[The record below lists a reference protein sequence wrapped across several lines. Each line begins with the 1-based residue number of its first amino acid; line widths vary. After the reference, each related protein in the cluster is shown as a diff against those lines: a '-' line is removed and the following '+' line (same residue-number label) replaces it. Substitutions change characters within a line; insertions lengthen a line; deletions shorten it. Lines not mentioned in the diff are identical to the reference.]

1 MNIPIGPGYVLDRNF
16 GRSLDKLD
24 PRDQQRVKDALEKYR
39 QNIEMPGLNLE
50 KLKGT
55 AGKNGLQTFRASDE
69 LRVLLRREGSISVLL
84 RAGHHDEIYRFAQDW
99 RFVAPHDGVPGLIAT
114 KPDAVDLG
122 GSPQASRYTAG
133 QRVPDNEPSVL
144 EHWDTPN
151 LAKVGFDE
159 DEIRRLRRATQNSLF
174 DVWPDMTDEKV
185 DLVVE
190 CLEQYP
196 DEFFQ
201 RQLIADDA
209 RRYERFREVIVER
222 GALSGLSTL
231 LTSEEF
237 RRLMSAPIEDW
248 MIFLHPDQRSLVDR
262 HFNGP
267 ARVRGAAGTGKTVV
281 ALHRAA
287 ALAKRFA
294 ADNGQSRKHPPVLF
308 TTFIKSLP
316 PVFENL
322 YRRLPSAV
330 EEAVEF
336 VNVDKLASDICR
348 QSGQPSRLDTNIA
361 DKTFDAAFTAV
372 IRNGTPLQRARITRR
387 YLRDEVRSVL
397 KSRGVDSLEEYRD
410 MERTGRRTRFTQA
423 MREQV
428 WELRKEWDRRLDEVG
443 IEDFPDV
450 VRRARDITR
459 QQPEPRYR
467 AAIVDE
473 SQDLTLVSLQFIRA
487 LVSGADGTDRPDAL
501 FIVGDGAQKIYPGGF
516 TLAQA
521 GINVRGNR
529 STVLKVNYRNT
540 REIIDAAMACAGSQL
555 VDDLGDEY
563 ARGDVDVESV
573 RGSLIKP
580 CFVRALKWHDQ
591 VNYVVKKIRKLRES
605 RDVGFGDIGMFAASN
620 KKVDI
625 VIDKFKHTELFSKF
639 QKLKDV
645 EGHPNDLIKVGT
657 FDRAKGLE
665 FKVVFLFGI
674 SEKSFPVPRKPTET
688 DAEYDERRAL
698 EISRLF
704 VAMTRA
710 RDELFL
716 LSDDNPS
723 EVLYEALDY
732 FDEEEA

>member
-1 MNIPIGPGYVLDRNF
+1 M
-16 GRSLDKLD
+16 
-24 PRDQQRVKDALEKYR
+24 
-39 QNIEMPGLNLE
+39 
-50 KLKGT
+50 
-55 AGKNGLQTFRASDE
+55 
-69 LRVLLRREGSISVLL
+69 
-84 RAGHHDEIYRFAQDW
+84 
-99 RFVAPHDGVPGLIAT
+99 
-114 KPDAVDLG
+114 
-122 GSPQASRYTAG
+122 
-133 QRVPDNEPSVL
+133 
-144 EHWDTPN
+144 
-151 LAKVGFDE
+151 
-159 DEIRRLRRATQNSLF
+159 
-174 DVWPDMTDEKV
+174 
-185 DLVVE
+185 
-190 CLEQYP
+190 
-196 DEFFQ
+196 
-201 RQLIADDA
+201 
-209 RRYERFREVIVER
+209 ER
-222 GALSGLSTL
+222 GALGGLSTL

-330 EEAVEF
+330 EGAVEF
-336 VNVDKLASDICR
+336 VNVDKLASDTCR
-348 QSGQPSRLDTNIA
+348 QSGQPPRLDTNIV
-361 DKTFDAAFTAV
+361 DKTFDAAFAAV
-372 IRNGTPLQRARITRR
+372 IRNGTPLDRARITRG
-387 YLRDEVRSVL
+387 YLRDEVKYVL
-397 KSRGVDSLEEYRD
+397 KGRGVDSLEEYRD

-428 WELRKEWDRRLDEVG
+428 WELRKEWDQRLDEVG

-467 AAIVDE
+467 IAIVDE
-473 SQDLTLVSLQFIRA
+473 SQDLTLVGLQFIRA

-501 FIVGDGAQKIYPGGF
+501 FIVGDGAQRIYPGVF

-529 STVLKVNYRNT
+529 STVLSVNYRNT

-573 RGSLIKP
+573 RGGLIKP
-580 CFVRALKWHDQ
+580 CFVRALKWQDQ
-591 VNYVVKKIRKLRES
+591 ANYVVKKIRKLRES

-625 VIDKFKHTELFSKF
+625 IIDKFKHTELFSKF
-639 QKLKDV
+639 QKLKDI
-645 EGHPNDLIKVGT
+645 EGRPNDLIKVGT
-657 FDRAKGLE
+657 FHRAKGLE

-674 SEKSFPVPRKPTET
+674 SEKSFPVPRQPTET

-698 EISRLF
+698 EISQLF

>member
-1 MNIPIGPGYVLDRNF
+1 MSIPIGPGYVLDRNF

-69 LRVLLRREGSISVLL
+69 LRVLLRREGSTSVLL

-144 EHWDTPN
+144 EHWDTTN

-185 DLVVE
+185 ALVVE
-190 CLEQYP
+190 CLEQSP

-201 RQLIADDA
+201 RQLISNEEVEAK
-209 RRYERFREVIVER
+209 RFRNAIVER
-222 GALSGLSTL
+222 GALGGLSSL
-231 LTSEEF
+231 LTQEEF

-262 HFNGP
+262 RFTGP
-267 ARVRGAAGTGKTVV
+267 GRVRGAAGTGKTVV

-287 ALAKRFA
+287 ALAKRYK
-294 ADNGQSRKHPPVLF
+294 DDLGHVEKPILF

-330 EEAVEF
+330 EGAVEF
-336 VNVDKLASDICR
+336 VNVDKLASDTCR
-348 QSGQPSRLDTNIA
+348 QSGQPPRLDTNIV
-361 DKTFDAAFTAV
+361 DKTFDAAFAAV
-372 IRNGTPLQRARITRR
+372 IRNGTPLDRARITRG
-387 YLRDEVRSVL
+387 YLRDEVKYVL
-397 KSRGVDSLEEYRD
+397 KGRGVDSLEEYRD

-428 WELRKEWDRRLDEVG
+428 WELRKEWDQRLDEVG

-459 QQPEPRYR
+459 QQPEPRYSV
-467 AAIVDE
+467 AVVDE
-473 SQDLTLVSLQFIRA
+473 SQDLTLVGLQFIRA
-487 LVSGADGTDRPDAL
+487 LVSGTDGTDRPDAL

-521 GINVRGNR
+521 GINVRGN
-529 STVLKVNYRNT
+529 STVLRVNYRNT

-563 ARGDVDVESV
+563 ARDDVDVESV
-573 RGSLIKP
+573 RGALIKP

-605 RDVGFGDIGMFAASN
+605 RDVGFGDVGMFAASN

-639 QKLKDV
+639 QKLKDI
-645 EGHPNDLIKVGT
+645 EGRPNDLIKVGT
-657 FDRAKGLE
+657 FHRAKGLE

-674 SEKSFPVPRKPTET
+674 SEKSFPVPRQPTET

-698 EISRLF
+698 EISQLF

-710 RDELFL
+710 RDALFL

>member
-1 MNIPIGPGYVLDRNF
+1 M
-16 GRSLDKLD
+16 
-24 PRDQQRVKDALEKYR
+24 
-39 QNIEMPGLNLE
+39 
-50 KLKGT
+50 
-55 AGKNGLQTFRASDE
+55 
-69 LRVLLRREGSISVLL
+69 RVLLVREGPTSIFL
-84 RAGHHDEIYRFAQDW
+84 RAGHHDAIYRFAEQW
-99 RFVAPHDGVPGLIAT
+99 TWTSGPPHDGIPGLIAT
-114 KPDAVDLG
+114 KSDAVDLD
-122 GSPQASRYTAG
+122 GSPLASRRTSG
-133 QRVPDNEPSVL
+133 QRVLDSERSILARWGTPDL
-144 EHWDTPN
+144 
-151 LAKVGFDE
+151 LKAGFDK
-159 DEIRRLRRATQNSLF
+159 DQVNLLRRATQDTLH
-174 DVWPDMTDEKV
+174 DVWPAMDNDMLDQV
-185 DLVVE
+185 MD
-190 CLEQYP
+190 CLEQSP
-196 DEFFQ
+196 DEWFQ
-201 RQLIADDA
+201 RQLISDEEAEA
-209 RRYERFREVIVER
+209 KRFREAIVER
-222 GALSGLSTL
+222 GALGGLSSL
-231 LTSEEF
+231 LTQEEF
-237 RRLMSAPIEDW
+237 QRLLSAPIEDW

-330 EEAVEF
+330 EGAVEF

-348 QSGQPSRLDTNIA
+348 QSGQRSRLDKNIV
-361 DKTFDAAFTAV
+361 DKTFDAVFTAV
-372 IRNGTPLQRARITRR
+372 IRNGTPLDRARITRR
-387 YLRDEVRSVL
+387 YLRDEVKYVL
-397 KSRGVDSLEEYRD
+397 KGRGVDSLEEYRD

-428 WELRKEWDRRLDEVG
+428 WELRKEWDQRLDEVG

-467 AAIVDE
+467 VAIVDE
-473 SQDLTLVSLQFIRA
+473 SQDLTLVGLQFIRA

-521 GINVRGNR
+521 GINVRGN
-529 STVLKVNYRNT
+529 STVLRVNYRNT

-573 RGSLIKP
+573 RGGLIKP

-645 EGHPNDLIKVGT
+645 EGPSQR
-657 FDRAKGLE
+657 FDQGGNL
-665 FKVVFLFGI
+665 
-674 SEKSFPVPRKPTET
+674 P
-688 DAEYDERRAL
+688 
-698 EISRLF
+698 SRQG
-704 VAMTRA
+704 
-710 RDELFL
+710 
-716 LSDDNPS
+716 P
-723 EVLYEALDY
+723 
-732 FDEEEA
+732 

>member
-1 MNIPIGPGYVLDRNF
+1 MATYALEKNF
-16 GRSLDKLD
+16 GRSLDKLA
-24 PRDQQRVKDALEKYR
+24 PRDQRRVKDALEKYG
-39 QNIEMPGLNLE
+39 QNIEMSGRKLE
-50 KLKGT
+50 KLKGN
-55 AGKNGLQTFRASDE
+55 AGKNGLHTFRASDE

-122 GSPQASRYTAG
+122 DSPQASRYTAG

-151 LAKVGFDE
+151 LAKVGFDG

-190 CLEQYP
+190 CMEQSP

-201 RQLIADDA
+201 RQLISNEEVEAK
-209 RRYERFREVIVER
+209 RFRNAIVER
-222 GALSGLSTL
+222 GALGGLSSL
-231 LTSEEF
+231 LTQEEF

-248 MIFLHPDQRSLVDR
+248 MIFLHPDQLSLVDR
-262 HFNGP
+262 RFTGP

-287 ALAKRFA
+287 ALAKRYK
-294 ADNGQSRKHPPVLF
+294 DDLGHVEKPILF

-322 YRRLPSAV
+322 YRRLPNAV
-330 EEAVEF
+330 EGAVEF
-336 VNVDKLASDICR
+336 IHINSLAYRLCRKVGEPSWVDESAVKKA
-348 QSGQPSRLDTNIA
+348 
-361 DKTFDAAFTAV
+361 FDRAFAAV
-372 IRNGTPLQRARITRR
+372 IRNSTPLRRAGLTED
-387 YLRDEVRSVL
+387 YLRDEV
-397 KSRGVDSLEEYRD
+397 
-410 MERTGRRTRFTQA
+410 Q
-423 MREQV
+423 
-428 WELRKEWDRRLDEVG
+428 
-443 IEDFPDV
+443 DV
-450 VRRARDITR
+450 VRKARDWALL
-459 QQPEPRYR
+459 QPEPMYR
-467 AAIVDE
+467 AALIDE
-473 SQDLTLVSLQFIRA
+473 SQDLSLVGLQLIRA
-487 LVSGADGTDRPDAL
+487 LVSGVDGQDRPDAL

-529 STVLKVNYRNT
+529 SKVLSVNYRNT
-540 REIIDAAMACAGSQL
+540 REIMDAAMACAGSEP

-563 ARGDVDVESV
+563 ARGDADIESV
-573 RGSLIKP
+573 RRGTVKP
-580 CFVRALKWHDQ
+580 CFVRALKWRDQ
-591 VNYVVKKIRKLRES
+591 VDYVVKKIKELRES
-605 RDVGFGDIGMFAASN
+605 RDVGFGDIGVFAATNS
-620 KKVDI
+620 KVATI
-625 VIDKFKHTELFSKF
+625 IDKFERTELYAQF
-639 QKLKDV
+639 QKLKDI
-645 EGHPNDLIKVGT
+645 EGRPNDFIKVGT
-657 FDRAKGLE
+657 FHRAKGLE

-674 SEKSFPVPRKPTET
+674 SEKSFPTPHRLGETIEEYNERK
-688 DAEYDERRAL
+688 AL
-698 EISRLF
+698 EISQLF

-710 RDELFL
+710 RDQLFL

-732 FDEEEA
+732 FEEEEA

>member
-24 PRDQQRVKDALEKYR
+24 PRDQQRVKDALEKYG

-133 QRVPDNEPSVL
+133 QRVPDNKPSIL

-151 LAKVGFDE
+151 LTKVGFDE

-185 DLVVE
+185 ALVVE
-190 CLEQYP
+190 CLEQSP

-201 RQLIADDA
+201 RQLISNEEVEAK
-209 RRYERFREVIVER
+209 RFRDAIVER
-222 GALSGLSTL
+222 GALGGLSSL
-231 LTSEEF
+231 LTQEEF

-262 HFNGP
+262 RFTGP

-287 ALAKRFA
+287 ALAKRYKDDLGYVEKLILFA
-294 ADNGQSRKHPPVLF
+294 
-308 TTFIKSLP
+308 TFIKSLP

-322 YRRLPSAV
+322 YRRLPTAV
-330 EEAVEF
+330 ENAVEF
-336 VNVDKLASDICR
+336 IHINSLAYRLCQKAGEPSWVDESAVKKS
-348 QSGQPSRLDTNIA
+348 
-361 DKTFDAAFTAV
+361 FDRAFVDV
-372 IRNGTPLQRARITRR
+372 IQNGTPLHRAGLTED
-387 YLRDEVRSVL
+387 YLRDEVKYVL
-397 KSRGVDSLEEYRD
+397 KGRGVDSLEEYQD
-410 MERTGRRTRFTQA
+410 MERTGRRISFTPA
-423 MREQV
+423 MREQT
-428 WELRKEWDRRLDEVG
+428 WELRGEWDRRLREAGTVDY
-443 IEDFPDV
+443 PDV
-450 VRRARDITR
+450 VRKSRDLARR
-459 QQPEPRYR
+459 QEPIYR
-467 AAIVDE
+467 AAIIDE
-473 SQDLTLVSLQFIRA
+473 SQDLTLVGLQFIRA
-487 LVSGADGTDRPDAL
+487 LVSGTDGQGRQDDL

-521 GINVRGNR
+521 GVDVRGN
-529 STVLKVNYRNT
+529 STVLRVNYRNT
-540 REIIDAAMACAGSQL
+540 REIIDAAMACTGSEP

-563 ARGDVDVESV
+563 ARGDADIESV
-573 RGSLIKP
+573 RRGTVKP
-580 CFVRALKWHDQ
+580 CFVRASKWRDQ
-591 VNYVVKKIRKLRES
+591 INYVVKKIKELRES
-605 RDVGFGDIGMFAASN
+605 RDVGFGDIGIFAATNS
-620 KKVDI
+620 KVDA
-625 VIDKFKHTELFSKF
+625 VIDKFKHTELYAQF
-639 QKLKDV
+639 QKLKDI
-645 EGHPNDLIKVGT
+645 EGRPNDFIKVGT

-674 SEKSFPVPRKPTET
+674 SEKSFPRPRETGET
-688 DAEYDERRAL
+688 DAEYDEWKAL

-723 EVLYEALDY
+723 ELLYEALDY